1 MLFTYSGPHS
11 EACWSYGKL
20 PLVLR
25 ITIANKRILF
35 WCDLS
40 WCRPGAAVKAA
51 GRSWTTLCLT
61 GHSLLSDCTSSS
73 PTVLWLGTALMAG
86 LVAVNAVG
94 TETEALFDVRLNHV
108 GLWCLCQ
115 RRQGNVVRWGT
126 LVLIVGERIL
136 SHHFLLL
143 ELHLWQASCWC
154 ILGEKDQVLE
164 SLQCISTAGC
174 LYSFYNFFI
183 HIYSNINYFSH
194 PKEAW
199 LYHPE
204 ILNTT
209 RGDSFIL
216 DDDKQPGLQDLSD
229 FDPFSFR
236 KFWEKSLQCHSVY
249 WEHTVVYHQHRHDN
263 QSSVFKICCPEIA
276 CDGKTKMI

>member
-1 MLFTYSGPHS
+1 MGSKPEASSQNLVEIWMPKSGGWCSTRLILIVSCYPVTYGGNVQLFTYSGPHS

-61 GHSLLSDCTSSS
+61 GHSLLSDCTSST
-73 PTVLWLGTALMAG
+73 PTVLWLGTALMAV

-126 LVLIVGERIL
+126 IVLIVGERIL

-164 SLQCISTAGC
+164 SLQCIFTAGC

-204 ILNTT
+204 IVNTT
-209 RGDSFIL
+209 QGDSFIL
-216 DDDKQPGLQDLSD
+216 DDDKQPGWDC
-229 FDPFSFR
+229 R
-236 KFWEKSLQCHSVY
+236 RSVRL
-249 WEHTVVYHQHRHDN
+249 W
-263 QSSVFKICCPEIA
+263 FI
-276 CDGKTKMI
+276 